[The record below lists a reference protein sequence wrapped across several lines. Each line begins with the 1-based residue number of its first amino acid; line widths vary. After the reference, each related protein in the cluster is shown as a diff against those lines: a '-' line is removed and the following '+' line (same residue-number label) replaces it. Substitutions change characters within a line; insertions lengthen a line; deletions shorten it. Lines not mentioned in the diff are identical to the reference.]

1 MFDDG
6 DFDIFHWAN
15 QMDAIKNK
23 LDIELFLFNKNYT
36 PYAVPIGSGLEHKLR
51 ALFLYDYIH
60 AIELGAGTGL
70 SVRHYSS
77 GNIDDNILPRIELDD
92 ISRASTLIYLV
103 GEGRSEVAEFS
114 HEEHDV
120 KRMHG
125 IVARFTDPKNP
136 GMAFYTVKQL
146 QRPQVLTKASAWQ
159 LGDGRLTE
167 LEADTAFKIAPE
179 NQVLVVGRWI
189 YAFNHSKFLSL
200 FKQDPL
206 TDEVVR
212 RVSGRLTQQYKLALP
227 EGLSMEYLADH
238 NQSLAKA
245 LIKLDTD
252 TLPSLDDVVQH
263 ADETGLALMTDNSG
277 GIIIMDNRDAMM
289 LVNILADNYVDSG
302 LTGAHYLAT
311 SKKRIDTDTQLNMNL

>member
-1 MFDDG
+1 MIDDS
-6 DFDIFHWAN
+6 DFDIFWWAN
-15 QMDAIKNK
+15 QMDAIKNE

-36 PYAVPIGSGLEHKLR
+36 PYALPVGSGLEHKLR

-60 AIELGAGTGL
+60 AIQLGAGTGL

-77 GNIDDNILPRIELDD
+77 GDMDNNVLPYIELDD

-136 GMAFYTVKQL
+136 GAVFYTVKQL
-146 QRPQVLTKASAWQ
+146 QQSQVLTKASAWQ
-159 LGDGRLTE
+159 FGGGRLTD
-167 LEADTAFKIAPE
+167 LEADTAFKVAPE
-179 NQVLVVGRWI
+179 SQVLVVGAWV
-189 YAFNHSKFLSL
+189 YVFSHSKFLSL

-206 TDEVVR
+206 TDVVVR
-212 RVSGRLTQQYKLALP
+212 RVSERLMKQYKLALP
-227 EGLSMEYLADH
+227 EGLSMEHLIDH

-245 LIKLDTD
+245 LTRLDVEA
-252 TLPSLDDVVQH
+252 LPSLDDVVQH
-263 ADETGLALMTDNSG
+263 ADDTGLALMTDNNG

-289 LVNILADNYVDSG
+289 FVNILADNYVDSG

-311 SKKRIDTDTQLNMNL
+311 SKKRIDTDIQLNMNV